1 MVGDQPPAEEVFR
14 QSVIISKNSYMSQLK
29 GGDLI
34 DISRQVLAKKFLK
47 GDLRKSKQ

>member
-1 MVGDQPPAEEVFR
+1 MGRLRLRFR
-14 QSVIISKNSYMSQLK
+14 LNSYMSQLK